1 MVTLNRAAAEALCSL
16 PGSVHGCTDI
26 TGFGLIGHA
35 SEMAAASQVTIVI
48 EADAVPLLP
57 GARDLVA
64 TNRADGMKT
73 NQSYFPVS
81 LRAGEVEADVLSL
94 LYDPQTSG
102 GLLASVAAQR
112 AEEVAHA
119 FAARGV
125 PAVRIGRV
133 EAPSDARVG
142 LA

>member
-1 MVTLNRAAAEALCSL
+1 
-16 PGSVHGCTDI
+16 
-26 TGFGLIGHA
+26 
-35 SEMAAASQVTIVI
+35 
-48 EADAVPLLP
+48 
-57 GARDLVA
+57 
-64 TNRADGMKT
+64 MKT

-112 AEEVAHA
+112 AEEVAQA

-125 PAVRIGRV
+125 PRGAYRPRRGALGRARGPRVAVAPHGGGGQEVAALGR
-133 EAPSDARVG
+133 G
-142 LA
+142 MI